1 MSETS
6 FSQVNTA
13 ISVQEAS
20 FLTPQQYD
28 QLLQAD
34 DPASRSALLQ
44 GTVYAWMLKRSRIS
58 MPLSKY

>member
-13 ISVQEAS
+13 ISVQEA
-20 FLTPQQYD
+20 FDAPAHD

-34 DPASRSALLQ
+34 DAASRSALLQ
-44 GTVYAWMLKRSRIS
+44 GTVYASVMLK
-58 MPLSKY
+58 LS